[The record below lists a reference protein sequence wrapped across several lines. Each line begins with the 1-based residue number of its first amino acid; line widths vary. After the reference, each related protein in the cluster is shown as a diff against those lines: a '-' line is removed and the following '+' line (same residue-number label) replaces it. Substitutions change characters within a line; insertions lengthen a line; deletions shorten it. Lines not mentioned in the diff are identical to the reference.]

1 MPNDNDLQSKEVS
14 FISTAR
20 KNLFHYIRT
29 FIVAYLLL
37 IFVALSFAYVKVGHD
52 NFILLSRISGRILL
66 TSEPVI
72 DILKELL
79 APEIEKALR
88 EAYEKEKAKLEAEF
102 EAGKAKLKAELEA
115 GKAKIKAEIEAEKA
129 KLEAELKAE
138 IEESKKKLKR
148 ELKQELKSEVDS
160 LIDSDDK
167 KEKLKEAERKLKEL
181 FK

>member
-1 MPNDNDLQSKEVS
+1 MPDDNDLQTKSKGTK
-14 FISTAR
+14 FISEMR

-37 IFVALSFAYVKVGHD
+37 IFVGLSFAYVKVGHD
-52 NFILLSRISGRILL
+52 NFILLSRIGGRILL

-102 EAGKAKLKAELEA
+102 EAKKEELKAEF
-115 GKAKIKAEIEAEKA
+115 EAEKE

-138 IEESKKKLKR
+138 LEEGKKKLK
-148 ELKQELKSEVDS
+148 QELQSEVDS
-160 LIDSDDK
+160 FIDSNDK
-167 KEKLKEAERKLKEL
+167 KEKLKEAEKKLKKL